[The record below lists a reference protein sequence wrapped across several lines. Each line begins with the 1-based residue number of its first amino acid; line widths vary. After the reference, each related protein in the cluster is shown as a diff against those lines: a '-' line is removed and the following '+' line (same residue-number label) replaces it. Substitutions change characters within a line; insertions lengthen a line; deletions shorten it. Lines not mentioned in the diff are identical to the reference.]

1 MYKTAIINLGKIV
14 SGDWRKPFKKGDGI
28 LMNKGLIKKVGTL
41 TKNDIENSEFVLD
54 ANGMTAIPGL
64 IDSQVHIAFGDYTPR
79 QKTIGFLE
87 SYLHGGVT
95 TSITASEVHVPGRPN
110 DPDGVVALAIAAKKS
125 FDNYRPGGMRVHG
138 GAVIIEPNLTQKHFN
153 FAAKNGVWL
162 AKAGFGQFKSAFEY
176 KPYVKMAQKAGMTV
190 NVHTGGASI
199 PDSSAINADH
209 LLDMMP
215 DVSFH
220 VNGGPVAMPDE
231 DFPRLINES
240 KIALQI
246 CQAGNIRTALMCL
259 DLAVSAEAFDR
270 IIIAT
275 DTPTG
280 TGVMPLGMIK
290 TICEMSC
297 LSSYP
302 PEMIICAA
310 TGNNS
315 VIYKLNNG
323 FIERGRDADIV
334 LLDAA
339 LGCSKIDALSSIKN
353 GDYPAITAVFTQG
366 IPRFIGKS
374 RNTPPPTK
382 SVKVYKN
389 KVLNS
394 FDPGRHT
401 V

>member
-41 TKNDIENSEFVLD
+41 SVNDIETSDFVLD

-79 QKTIGFLE
+79 QKAIGFLE

-110 DPDGVVALAIAAKKS
+110 DPDGVVALAIAAKKC
-125 FDNYRPGGMRVHG
+125 FDNYRPGGMCVHG
-138 GAVIIEPNLTQKHFN
+138 GAVILEPGLTQEHFN
-153 FAAKNGVWL
+153 FAAERGVWL
-162 AKAGFGQFKSAFEY
+162 AKAGFGQFKSAFDY
-176 KPYVKMAQKAGMTV
+176 TPYVKMAQKAGMIV

-199 PDSSAINADH
+199 PDSSPVNGDH

-220 VNGGPVAMPDE
+220 VNGGPVAMPDK
-231 DFPRLINES
+231 DFPKVINES
-240 KIALQI
+240 EIALQI

-259 DLAVSAEAFDR
+259 DLAIDAKAFDR
-270 IIIAT
+270 IILAT

-302 PEMIICAA
+302 PEMIISAA
-310 TGNNS
+310 TGNNA

-334 LLDAA
+334 IIDAA
-339 LGCSKIDALSSIKN
+339 LGSSNKDPLASIKN
-353 GDYPAITAVFTQG
+353 GDYPAITAVFSQG
-366 IPRFIGKS
+366 IPRFIGRS
-374 RNTPPPTK
+374 RNTPPSTK
-382 SVKVYKN
+382 KMKVYRN
-389 KVLNS
+389 TILNQ